1 MNWCFIER
9 VLYRIRQI
17 FLCIRFT
24 ASYVL
29 QQEIWILMIQSRNII
44 GCNYL
49 LYFLLSMLV
58 NFFEYL
64 TTHSKLI
71 EKYLSI
77 ILFACYKAIRTYL
90 LINVLDLTDGL
101 FRDWLN
107 IFKTTFVLN
116 YDNTTFF
123 VKLQMKNTY
132 KENYNNSMNMYILE
146 NYVKFIRLY
155 LYLRFMWP
163 SENNIT

>member
-1 MNWCFIER
+1 M
-9 VLYRIRQI
+9 I
-17 FLCIRFT
+17 FSVHRTLM
-24 ASYVL
+24 YVI

-49 LYFLLSMLV
+49 WYFLLSMLV

-77 ILFACYKAIRTYL
+77 IQFVCHKAIRTYL

-101 FRDWLN
+101 FRDWSN

-123 VKLQMKNTY
+123 VKLQMKKHNTRRTT
-132 KENYNNSMNMYILE
+132 II
-146 NYVKFIRLY
+146 VWICT
-155 LYLRFMWP
+155 
-163 SENNIT
+163 SENDIT